1 MSSTKKVRFALPL
14 VMVVAVVVVMA
25 VVALMAVVAVMAVA
39 VVMAAAVM
47 SVLVATAAVVMV
59 VVAVVVVP
67 VVVVAAVVAGVVSVS
82 YGLAQSASN
91 KELLTAQYR
100 PPDDHLAEEV
110 TLANLPENSAEWR
123 DAPGMPNAITFRS
136 QATVRVSSS
145 RPRHQL
151 KVKISCWPS
160 SWPCLGL
167 FLFSTRRR
175 DFRSRPATRR
185 KPLPS
190 ALWPLSAPLRYEGR
204 WLRDWRG
211 TIALVAIIAMRE
223 R

>member
-1 MSSTKKVRFALPL
+1 
-14 VMVVAVVVVMA
+14 
-25 VVALMAVVAVMAVA
+25 VA

-67 VVVVAAVVAGVVSVS
+67 VVAVAAVVAGVVAVS

-123 DAPGMPNAITFRS
+123 TMSAWIELALRRAIEE
-136 QATVRVSSS
+136 A
-145 RPRHQL
+145 
-151 KVKISCWPS
+151 K
-160 SWPCLGL
+160 
-167 FLFSTRRR
+167 
-175 DFRSRPATRR
+175 R
-185 KPLPS
+185 KK
-190 ALWPLSAPLRYEGR
+190 
-204 WLRDWRG
+204 
-211 TIALVAIIAMRE
+211 
-223 R
+223 